1 MNLAGS
7 DRCRHLGMSPEV
19 FLESFQTQFS
29 HVHRQMFNVNDT
41 ARISSHSK
49 CLGSSTEL
57 PNELIQRCIG
67 DYWDGL
73 KDNAGE
79 RDGYPSSKASLYL
92 TSLCYR
98 EIFSQF

>member
-57 PNELIQRCIG
+57 LNELIQRCIG

-73 KDNAGE
+73 KGNEICG
-79 RDGYPSSKASLYL
+79 
-92 TSLCYR
+92 R
-98 EIFSQF
+98 EGWLPIIKGKLILN